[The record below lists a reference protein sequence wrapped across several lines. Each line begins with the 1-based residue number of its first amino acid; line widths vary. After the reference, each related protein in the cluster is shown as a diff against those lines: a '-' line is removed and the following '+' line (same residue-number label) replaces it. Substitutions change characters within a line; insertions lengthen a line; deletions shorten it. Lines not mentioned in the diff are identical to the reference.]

1 MDIKQIENRMRNP
14 KFAWRVNKLANRF
27 RGSTPTIDEV
37 RERIWERDFIPVCE
51 REEIAQAIHH
61 FIGADA

>member
-1 MDIKQIENRMRNP
+1 MDSKQIENRMRNSL
-14 KFAWRVNKLANRF
+14 FAWRVNQLGRSF
-27 RGSTPTIDEV
+27 QGSAPTIDEV

-61 FIGADA
+61 FIGVDA